1 MFLFGTQAV
10 RVAVR
15 SGKLGINNEGMKPN
29 SDCASEQ
36 HDDTDGKCFGQLY
49 TVLVTL
55 TNLEIGSFFHR
66 ICCILCIIT
75 LIRVHAFCIL
85 SETVQNIQI

>member
-1 MFLFGTQAV
+1 MFLVGTQAV

-49 TVLVTL
+49 TVLVIL
-55 TNLEIGSFFHR
+55 ANLEIGSFFHR
-66 ICCILCIIT
+66 ICCILCINHTHPRPCFLYIT
-75 LIRVHAFCIL
+75 
-85 SETVQNIQI
+85 